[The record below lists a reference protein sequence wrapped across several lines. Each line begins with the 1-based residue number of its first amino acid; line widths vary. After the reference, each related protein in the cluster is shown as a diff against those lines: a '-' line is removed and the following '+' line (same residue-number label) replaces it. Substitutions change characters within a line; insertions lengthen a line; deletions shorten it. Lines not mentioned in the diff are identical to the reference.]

1 MAQTYGDLQTQALS
15 DDFNSTKYLS
25 VAKQAILDAVGEV
38 ARQVRL
44 PFNEATYNLPL
55 VNGTASYTLPA
66 GATAPVRI
74 LSVYDATNHDPL
86 AEVEPDVLDDL
97 APMNG
102 RPQIFALYN
111 TQVTLYPTPNVTPTI
126 TVRYLKIGGAPTSD
140 TDVMATVTG
149 IPEDYL
155 HGLVEYARHRM
166 FRLEDDAEMS
176 AFWKNEWQETLR
188 KLKGDVQRR
197 DVGRKRQV
205 PGMWQNQPG
214 PRFIAP

>member
-1 MAQTYGDLQTQALS
+1 
-15 DDFNSTKYLS
+15 
-25 VAKQAILDAVGEV
+25 
-38 ARQVRL
+38 
-44 PFNEATYNLPL
+44 
-55 VNGTASYTLPA
+55 
-66 GATAPVRI
+66 
-74 LSVYDATNHDPL
+74 
-86 AEVEPDVLDDL
+86 
-97 APMNG
+97 
-102 RPQIFALYN
+102 
-111 TQVTLYPTPNVTPTI
+111 
-126 TVRYLKIGGAPTSD
+126 
-140 TDVMATVTG
+140 VMATVTG